1 MHFPTLE
8 PKAKKRLYFDSHDQ
22 KDLKMEENGDLEGAH
37 DDDDNDDDD
46 NDDDDNDDDDDDD
59 EMFDDAR
66 EVTLAGEECKRQG
79 S

>member
-37 DDDDNDDDD
+37 DNDDN
-46 NDDDDNDDDDDDD
+46 DDDDDD